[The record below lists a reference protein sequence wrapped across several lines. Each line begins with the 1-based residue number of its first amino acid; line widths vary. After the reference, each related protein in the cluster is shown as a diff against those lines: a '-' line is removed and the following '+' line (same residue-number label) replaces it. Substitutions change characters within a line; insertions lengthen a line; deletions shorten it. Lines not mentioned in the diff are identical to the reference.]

1 MVTIS
6 KFKNPSMDSNLRLF
20 KRFRIKKILSIVLI
34 SMFLIALV
42 ASNAQA
48 ADGIIRLWDTVA
60 NKGAGKWT
68 TDNIIQYKEGDCIPG
83 YIQWTALAGEDMI
96 IKYDYSQ
103 DADKTGTVSY
113 LGITQLE
120 FCGSCP
126 DNIESPPDCYGDYV
140 PMDEDDA
147 PDGTSLELIEGNY
160 DGTGGLTTHA
170 YRWHATEAGTYCFR
184 FCARI
189 STEASLF
196 TGSNMHVS
204 ADPGPDIPIPTNQF
218 ECIIETEPFTVCYGV
233 TPTDTQILAHVD
245 LYDDCSDTPVITRGA
260 GNTYT
265 VSCNGGD
272 CTGSGSWTVRD
283 ACTGIIP
290 DFEVCF
296 GTSPTD
302 PELIAKAVAAG
313 IPCAEGSTP
322 ILADRDDIEHTYSVT
337 CTNADE
343 CTCTYSGTWT
353 VLDECADIIPD
364 FEVCFGTSPT
374 DPELIAKA
382 VAAGI
387 PCAEGST
394 PILADRDDIE
404 HTYSVTCT
412 NADECTCTYSGT
424 WTVLDECADIIP
436 DFEVCSGT
444 SPTNQYLIDQAV
456 AAGIPCAEG
465 SSPTLADRDDTAHTY
480 SVTCTNA
487 DECTCTYSGSWIE
500 KDCFTYDTVW
510 GYWGSGSICTIPDCS
525 RNWGW
530 YTTFSAEDLKGD
542 GVTASLIPGA
552 SSGENYCDESRSPV
566 GDATVT
572 LAGDGKSFTL
582 SIPPLDGD
590 CTIKDWHVWL
600 STDDPCPLKGFNTWY
615 RGKGYP
621 DGNSIKIKGAA
632 ITGNEVYV
640 AVHASTICPIAE

>member
-283 ACTGIIP
+283 ACTGTIP

-322 ILADRDDIEHTYSVT
+322 ILADRDDIE
-337 CTNADE
+337 
-343 CTCTYSGTWT
+343 
-353 VLDECADIIPD
+353 
-364 FEVCFGTSPT
+364 
-374 DPELIAKA
+374 
-382 VAAGI
+382 
-387 PCAEGST
+387 
-394 PILADRDDIE
+394 
-404 HTYSVTCT
+404 
-412 NADECTCTYSGT
+412 
-424 WTVLDECADIIP
+424 
-436 DFEVCSGT
+436 
-444 SPTNQYLIDQAV
+444 
-456 AAGIPCAEG
+456 
-465 SSPTLADRDDTAHTY
+465 HTY